1 MLAPFERPNSRRS
14 PNSCTQRR
22 SGVSSPA
29 QQLLTLQGPPQD
41 TAITPV
47 AAMAARLSEAHLNE
61 LECGGSWQ
69 QTDGIMHE
77 LLLEVSDRRD
87 GW

>member
-1 MLAPFERPNSRRS
+1 
-14 PNSCTQRR
+14 
-22 SGVSSPA
+22 
-29 QQLLTLQGPPQD
+29 
-41 TAITPV
+41 
-47 AAMAARLSEAHLNE
+47 MAARLSEAHLNE